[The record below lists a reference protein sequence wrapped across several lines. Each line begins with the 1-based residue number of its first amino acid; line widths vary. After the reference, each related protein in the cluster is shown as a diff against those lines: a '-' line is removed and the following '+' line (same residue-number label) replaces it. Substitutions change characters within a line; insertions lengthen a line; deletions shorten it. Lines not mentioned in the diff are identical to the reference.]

1 MKDLV
6 LSVATKSKQFYH
18 RLFYADTSKSLILYF
33 SHLLQYI
40 NALHEYITF
49 KRLKLEE
56 PRFALISDNL
66 FLKIIVFIYSLF
78 TNSRLFIISPRFSIS
93 EITYALLSIRNLN
106 ILIADTK
113 IINNIKIYEEE
124 EGINILS
131 FFKVVLYTNHL
142 FDVLNAEIDNNKD
155 NISDF
160 RVIRKLST
168 FKKITHDKAY
178 QVSILSSGTTSF
190 PSIVNLLYSTLCK
203 TAFTIA
209 FFTGLKPGQKVSILA
224 DFEEHPV
231 LFTIL
236 GLITGVTQVQ
246 LTEDNEITSAK
257 ELKHSLNN
265 KFKIDQLFISSTNF
279 KVLWNDIMSNT
290 YSNKFWYFL
299 SSFKLTK
306 WIVNYVLKFKIESV
320 FDKVKKVHILNE
332 ELGTYPLTIL
342 RKSKK
347 IMFTSSYGYLEQGNF
362 LAFKDPILFKHS
374 KYSLLSGGTLLK
386 TTSDHVFDVLI
397 KSPNKDDRDVV
408 NEIHSFDQIN
418 RILSSEDI
426 GKLIE
431 NSKEQ
436 GDRHFLNVLGRKD
449 RNPNYSDIMVE
460 EIEKVFK
467 DSILI
472 RDCVVVKKELLGKT
486 EFHMFIEARID
497 VIDANGISFSLL
509 NKTIANMLKTF
520 YERTNINISKFA
532 IIPFDGI
539 RNIAGKIQYYN
550 M

>member
-1 MKDLV
+1 L
-6 LSVATKSKQFYH
+6 H
-18 RLFYADTSKSLILYF
+18 N
-33 SHLLQYI
+33 YI
-40 NALHEYITF
+40 VF

-56 PRFALISDNL
+56 PRFAVISDNL
-66 FLKIIVFIYSLF
+66 FLKVIIFIYSLF
-78 TNSRLFIISPRFSIS
+78 TNSRLFLISPKFHIS
-93 EITYALLSIRNLN
+93 EIIHALLSIRNLN

-113 IINNIKIYEEE
+113 IINSIKLYEED
-124 EGINILS
+124 EGIDILS

-142 FDVLNAEIDNNKD
+142 SDVLNADISTNKND
-155 NISDF
+155 VSDF

-168 FKKITHDKAY
+168 FKKLIYEKAY
-178 QVSILSSGTTSF
+178 QVSILSPGTTSF

-203 TAFTIA
+203 TAFTVG
-209 FFTGLKPGQKVSILA
+209 FFTGLKPGQKVSIIA
-224 DFEEHPV
+224 DFEEHPA

-257 ELKHSLNN
+257 ELKSSISSNS
-265 KFKIDQLFISSTNF
+265 FKINQLFISSTNF
-279 KVLWNDIMSNT
+279 KILWNDVISNV

-299 SSFKLTK
+299 SNFKLTK
-306 WIVNYVLKFKIESV
+306 WIVNYVLKRKIENV
-320 FDKVKKVHILNE
+320 FNKIKKVHILNE

-347 IMFTSSYGYLEQGNF
+347 IMFTSSYGFLEQGNF
-362 LAFKDPILFKHS
+362 LAFKDPILFRHP

-386 TTSDHVFDVLI
+386 DTSDHIFTTLI
-397 KSPNKDDRDVV
+397 KSYNKDDINVV
-408 NEIHSFDQIN
+408 NEIYSFDQIG
-418 RILSSEDI
+418 RLLSSEDI

-436 GDRHFLNVLGRKD
+436 GDRHFLNVLGRKE
-449 RNPNYSDIMVE
+449 RNTNYSDITLE

-472 RDCVVVKKELLGKT
+472 KDCIIIKKGT
-486 EFHMFIEARID
+486 VFHMFIEARID
-497 VIDANGISFSLL
+497 VLDSNGISFALF
-509 NKTIANMLKTF
+509 NNTIRTMLYTF
-520 YERTNINISKFA
+520 YDKTKIDISNFA